1 MRDEAP
7 SLHQEVPP
15 SSPGG
20 KVIDRSRYPMPSV
33 VGPRGQSGKWG
44 RVRRPSLAFDRVTA
58 RRRRWIIKSM
68 KKKLP
73 SLTLVLGG
81 AGSGKSRFAEDLV
94 SATGCR
100 RHYIATAQA
109 FDAEM
114 KEKIAAHQR
123 QRGPDWI
130 THEAPDDVAPALQ
143 AAEKGDIVLL
153 DCATLWLSNQLLA
166 ERVLDVEI
174 AKFLDAVRGCTAPLV
189 VVSNE
194 VGQGVVPEYKMGR
207 AFRNAQG
214 RLNQALATES
224 DLAVFVIAGLPQVL
238 KGTLP

>member
-1 MRDEAP
+1 
-7 SLHQEVPP
+7 
-15 SSPGG
+15 
-20 KVIDRSRYPMPSV
+20 
-33 VGPRGQSGKWG
+33 
-44 RVRRPSLAFDRVTA
+44 
-58 RRRRWIIKSM
+58 M

-81 AGSGKSRFAEDLV
+81 AGSGKSRLAEQFV
-94 SATGCR
+94 PATGCR

-114 KEKIAAHQR
+114 KDKIAAHQR
-123 QRGPDWI
+123 QRGSGWI
-130 THEAPDDVAPALQ
+130 THEAAHDVAPALQ
-143 AAEKGDIVLL
+143 AAEKEDVVLL

-166 ERVLDVEI
+166 ARDLDVE
-174 AKFLDAVRGCTAPLV
+174 ATRFLQAVKACAAPLV

-207 AFRNAQG
+207 AFRDAQG
-214 RLNQALATES
+214 RLNQALAAEA

-238 KGTLP
+238 KGSLP